1 MPRYARMI
9 ASNEK
14 AVYHIMSRTCLDR
27 FPFGD
32 VEKDELVKII
42 KNFSRLYF
50 AEVMGFCIMG
60 NHFHLLVKMLP
71 KHNYSDSEIRNR
83 YLKFYGKEKTFS
95 EEHIAHYR
103 EKWGN
108 LSEYIK
114 DIKQTFSR
122 YYNKKHD
129 RRGTLWGERFKS
141 VIVEKG
147 HTLINC
153 LSYID
158 LNPLRA
164 SLVRRPEEYRWN
176 SIGYH
181 VQTENRDN
189 FLSLDFGLSEFG
201 NRSRKERFEG
211 YRKHLYESGSL
222 DKPGSETRKVIE
234 DKVIIKERKRKYK
247 LSRADR
253 FLYKTRYFTDS
264 GVIGSKAFVSEN
276 YQKFKHLFESKEK
289 KPKIISGLDGIYS
302 MKRLTEA

>member
-83 YLKFYGKEKTFS
+83 YLKFYEKDKEKIFS

-141 VIVEKG
+141 GRQKG
-147 HTLINC
+147 SHLKYSILTIN
-153 LSYID
+153 
-158 LNPLRA
+158 PA
-164 SLVRRPEEYRWN
+164 
-176 SIGYH
+176 
-181 VQTENRDN
+181 
-189 FLSLDFGLSEFG
+189 
-201 NRSRKERFEG
+201 
-211 YRKHLYESGSL
+211 
-222 DKPGSETRKVIE
+222 
-234 DKVIIKERKRKYK
+234 
-247 LSRADR
+247 
-253 FLYKTRYFTDS
+253 
-264 GVIGSKAFVSEN
+264 
-276 YQKFKHLFESKEK
+276 
-289 KPKIISGLDGIYS
+289 
-302 MKRLTEA
+302 